1 MDGFQI
7 LILVPLDKYRTDY
20 GCNKYKL
27 HDVICANDYERNTDI
42 SNGISGY
49 LWGVTPSLRYRGLEG
64 NWAVVLATHDGYL
77 MAVDKFY
84 NIVKTRIG
92 VVLHLGDIK
101 SATQYLLDFIKDPQ
115 RYPDKSCSILTKDSV
130 IGSRKWIEESTRGL
144 G

>member
-7 LILVPLDKYRTDY
+7 LILVPLDKYMTDY
-20 GCNKYKL
+20 GCNKYIL
-27 HDVICANDYERNTDI
+27 HDVLCANDYERNTDI

-64 NWAVVLATHDGYL
+64 NWAVVLTKHDGYL

-84 NIVKTRIG
+84 NIVKTGSGI
-92 VVLHLGDIK
+92 VIHLGDIK

>member
-49 LWGVTPSLRYRGLEG
+49 LWGVPPSVRYRGLEG

-92 VVLHLGDIK
+92 VVLHLQRRIIIHIYQQIH
-101 SATQYLLDFIKDPQ
+101 SLLTSQEQKLIYKWVGLQ
-115 RYPDKSCSILTKDSV
+115 LTM
-130 IGSRKWIEESTRGL
+130 
-144 G
+144 